1 MCLCLLY
8 SKTTLMKS
16 CSPCVSGGLK
26 QLAGILDNIYVNSIL
41 VLTRICCCLELCL
54 LTLQDDLVSLLKC
67 PLLVLCPDP
76 LLVIP
81 PNTSPSCRASA
92 FLGFPVLLSHTALS
106 ERLSLLVITFYEAAW
121 LQFFLQQLLSNCE
134 ATQFPV
140 CSSSWV
146 VLELWWLSPQG

>member
-1 MCLCLLY
+1 MCLCLLD

-16 CSPCVSGGLK
+16 CSSCVSGGLK
-26 QLAGILDNIYVNSIL
+26 QPAGILDNIYVNIIL

-54 LTLQDDLVSLLKC
+54 LTLQDDLVSLLKR

-81 PNTSPSCRASA
+81 PNTSPSCRA
-92 FLGFPVLLSHTALS
+92 FLSFLVLLSHTASS
-106 ERLSLLVITFYEAAW
+106 ERLSLVVITFYEPAW
-121 LQFFLQQLLSNCE
+121 LQFFLQQLLSNPG